1 MLLVKADSAETR
13 LSLKFRLIGLRE
25 DLKRLRQ
32 KVSWCTV
39 EAIQVRSQNWW
50 MVSEIEKWLWIL
62 YHT

>member
-39 EAIQVRSQNWW
+39 EAIQVRSQNW
-50 MVSEIEKWLWIL
+50 
-62 YHT
+62 